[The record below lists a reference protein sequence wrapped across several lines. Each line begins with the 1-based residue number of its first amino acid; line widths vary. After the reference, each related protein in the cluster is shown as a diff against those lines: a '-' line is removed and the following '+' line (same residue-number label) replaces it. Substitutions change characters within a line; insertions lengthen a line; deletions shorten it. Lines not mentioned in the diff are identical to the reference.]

1 MFHPEKELGLGEGPG
16 EGGEIEVEVESACQ
30 GESAHELK
38 SACLQTIIALSSENK
53 LIMRL

>member
-16 EGGEIEVEVESACQ
+16 EGGEIAVEVESACQ
-30 GESAHELK
+30 GERAHELK

>member
-1 MFHPEKELGLGEGPG
+1 LGEGPG